1 MQDHNWHD
9 LTVFLALQRQ
19 RTLAGAGLTLA
30 INETTIARRLRRLE
44 DALGQKLFHR
54 TTNGTLELTE
64 TGQTLLPH
72 AERIEAEHGKIR
84 DLAGAA
90 TGTLQASVR
99 ISGVPIVINR
109 ILLPQLPILHAQHPG
124 LTVELVPEGRNIDL
138 TKREADIA
146 LRMARPSQ
154 GGMNIKAR
162 KLASVPFAVSA
173 PADRTPEQIAA
184 LPWITYDDQTAGL
197 PQARWL
203 ESQVASD
210 SASRAPIR
218 VTDAET
224 ALAAVACGLGKS
236 LLPRA
241 AITSDPRLCLSDVPG
256 PPLSRPIWQLSH
268 KDQDA
273 RAAVQAAKAWLSH
286 LTWV

>member
-19 RTLAGAGLTLA
+19 RTLAGAGLALG

-44 DALGQKLFHR
+44 EALGQKLFHR
-54 TTNGTLELTE
+54 TTSGVLDLTE
-64 TGQTLLPH
+64 TGQALLPH
-72 AERIEAEHGKIR
+72 AEQIEAEHGTIR

-90 TGTLQASVR
+90 SRSLQASVR

-109 ILLPQLPILHAQHPG
+109 ILLPQLHTLHAQHPG

-154 GGMNIKAR
+154 GGLNVKAR
-162 KLASVPFAVSA
+162 KLASLPFAVSV
-173 PADRTPEQIAA
+173 PTDMTPEQTAS
-184 LPWITYDDQTAGL
+184 LPWITYDDLNAGL
-197 PQARWL
+197 PHARWL
-203 ESQVASD
+203 EHQVSGTPDA
-210 SASRAPIR
+210 RAPIR

-224 ALAAVACGLGKS
+224 ALAAVGCGLGKS
-236 LLPRA
+236 LLPCA
-241 AITSDPRLCLSDVPG
+241 AIKSDARVCLQE
-256 PPLSRPIWQLSH
+256 PPAATLSRPVWQLSH
-268 KDQDA
+268 KDQDT
-273 RAAVQAAKAWLSH
+273 RAAVRAAKAWLLH
-286 LTWV
+286 LSWR